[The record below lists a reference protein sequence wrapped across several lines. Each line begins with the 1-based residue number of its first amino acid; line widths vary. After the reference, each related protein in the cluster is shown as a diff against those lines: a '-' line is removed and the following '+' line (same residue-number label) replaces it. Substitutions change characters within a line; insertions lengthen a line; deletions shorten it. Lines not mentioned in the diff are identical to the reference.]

1 MRSFG
6 SNDIELTPQSLG
18 KGLACIRRRHRATTP
33 TPDAANGIS
42 ITLTAMPQ
50 ERRIVVGA
58 MPGKIGQ
65 IAFTVFL

>member
-1 MRSFG
+1 MRSSG
-6 SNDIELTPQSLG
+6 SNDIEMAPQN
-18 KGLACIRRRHRATTP
+18 P
-33 TPDAANGIS
+33 
-42 ITLTAMPQ
+42 